1 MYQLR
6 RLIANRLHY
15 ARVRVAEGVNAQS
28 GDEIHIALPL
38 DIKKKHALAAA
49 QHDGVPVVG
58 LQQKLPLAFGDLF
71 KVIHRKF
78 QFYRIV
84 RERGSLSVS
93 VYVISDTPHLKSTP
107 GAVTGEK
114 HGSHTLRGE

>member
-15 ARVRVAEGVNAQS
+15 ARMRVPQGVDAES
-28 GDEIHIALPL
+28 GNEVQVALAR
-38 DIKKKHALAAA
+38 DIVEKHAFASAE
-49 QHDGVPVVG
+49 HDGVSVVG

-78 QFYRIV
+78 QFYRITA
-84 RERGSLSVS
+84 REEFAASSL
-93 VYVISDTPHLKSTP
+93 
-107 GAVTGEK
+107 
-114 HGSHTLRGE
+114 